1 MKKNK
6 NMNTLAIGYF
16 PFSVNQMLN
25 NVENLG
31 IVFHL
36 EPMYNI
42 NV

>member
-1 MKKNK
+1 
-6 NMNTLAIGYF
+6 MNTLAIGYF

-25 NVENLG
+25 DIENLG

>member
-1 MKKNK
+1 
-6 NMNTLAIGYF
+6 MNTLAIGCF
-16 PFSVNQMLN
+16 LFSVNQMLK